1 MNTILFLRPTK
12 SLTVFLQQLG
22 RGLRLFPGKD
32 CLTVLD
38 FIGRQNQKFSFEQRY
53 AALME
58 PSRQRVEDQ
67 VKSGCF
73 SLPKGC
79 YITLEKVA
87 QTKILDNINKAV
99 NNKKT
104 LTEKV
109 RTFTDDSGRSLTL
122 ANFLDYYSIP
132 PRELYSKNLSFSQLK
147 ALAGIMPGFDEPAQ
161 DEVKKAFRI
170 FSSVDANNFIEYIEV
185 LLKEMDQI
193 SNTGRTAGTAWP
205 AAVSAVHELRVLLN
219 KSCQLPATKVAGL

>member
-1 MNTILFLRPTK
+1 M
-12 SLTVFLQQLG
+12 
-22 RGLRLFPGKD
+22 
-32 CLTVLD
+32 
-38 FIGRQNQKFSFEQRY
+38 
-53 AALME
+53 
-58 PSRQRVEDQ
+58 EDQ

-161 DEVKKAFRI
+161 DEVKKALRI
-170 FSSVDANNFIEYIEV
+170 LSSVDANNFIEYIEV

-205 AAVSAVHELRVLLN
+205 AAVSAAHELSILLN
-219 KSCQLPATKVAGL
+219 KSCQLPATKVASL

>member
-161 DEVKKAFRI
+161 DEVKKALRI
-170 FSSVDANNFIEYIEV
+170 FSSVDANNF
-185 LLKEMDQI
+185 
-193 SNTGRTAGTAWP
+193 S
-205 AAVSAVHELRVLLN
+205 
-219 KSCQLPATKVAGL
+219 QLPATKVAGL